1 MGDHRW
7 QVKITQID
15 CNLHKPI
22 DWRRGYTK
30 LMSSPLWTGSQH
42 LNSIKALPSIAN
54 TKYSTTF
61 ASGFQA
67 MSQTASA
74 LAYELLKPQ
83 YTPRAPI
90 GCLQYFTST
99 SGLIESFNFGQYLNN
114 LDYSICIQRQ
124 PETCRV
130 LFTSSDYDW
139 SINGVGVSASTSGVG
154 DQDCSRDYLMI
165 PGGSR
170 TGDGSTYDRYC
181 GGRLHY
187 YRGQTLSSPVLI
199 KTSGPIVLRFH
210 SDAHYEGL
218 NNGGFRVQYDQSSQD
233 CIFHTQEEAGS
244 LVSQQLVASTLS
256 DSRPLS
262 YNNNN
267 NMLVE
272 SVPVQYASQVTGPA
286 NIIQQ
291 QQSDSSSSTQPT
303 SSIKRR
309 QDDDSTQSDSFPE
322 PPTSLWTL
330 GTEAA
335 RWLGSRHRQ
344 ADYLQQQQQQRE
356 QQHQNSARNKALE
369 LASELTRAFELQDN
383 SEGRNLQ
390 SDIMVKDSNIK
401 QGSRVGRKLR
411 NLSERRAK
419 RTRQQKFYKQTN

>member
-15 CNLHKPI
+15 CNLYRPI
-22 DWRRGYTK
+22 DWRRGYAK
-30 LMSSPLWTGSQH
+30 LVSSPLWNAHPNAPQK
-42 LNSIKALPSIAN
+42 LLPN

-83 YTPRAPI
+83 FTPRAPA
-90 GCLQYFTST
+90 GCLQYFSAA

-114 LDYSICIQRQ
+114 LDYSICIARQ
-124 PETCRV
+124 PETCRL

-170 TGDGSTYDRYC
+170 TGDGLTYDRYC

-187 YRGQTLSSPVLI
+187 FRGQTLSSPVLI

-218 NNGGFRVQYDQSSQD
+218 NNGGFRLQYEQSAQD

-256 DSRPLS
+256 DSRPSS
-262 YNNNN
+262 YNNL
-267 NMLVE
+267 LVE
-272 SVPVQYASQVTGPA
+272 SIPAQYASQL
-286 NIIQQ
+286 
-291 QQSDSSSSTQPT
+291 SSSATNTNQESASSTPVA
-303 SSIKRR
+303 SVRR
-309 QDDDSTQSDSFPE
+309 QDDDQSDKMDLPDHLLQ
-322 PPTSLWTL
+322 PPSSLWTL
-330 GTEAA
+330 ASEAT
-335 RWLGSRHRQ
+335 RWLNSKP
-344 ADYLQQQQQQRE
+344 
-356 QQHQNSARNKALE
+356 HQKGTSKSSSDNKLSDAIDRGRALE
-369 LASELTRAFELQDN
+369 LASELSRAFELHTQARSAEAPVRADKVA
-383 SEGRNLQ
+383 GNLRW
-390 SDIMVKDSNIK
+390 
-401 QGSRVGRKLR
+401 RVGRRLKR
-411 NLSERRAK
+411 NWPALSPKTTHIRLI
-419 RTRQQKFYKQTN
+419 N